1 MDNDE
6 AGRVGEEKIS
16 HKLGINRTHIVKNTN
31 SLLKDANDYL
41 REQPE
46 KIKYL
51 IDTAK
56 NIPGENIL
64 TFMDLKD
71 IVKNRIL
78 RHE

>member
-16 HKLGINRTHIVKNTN
+16 HKLGINRTHIVKNPN
-31 SLLKDANDYL
+31 SHLKDANDYL

-46 KIKYL
+46 KIKQL

-56 NIPGENIL
+56 NIPG
-64 TFMDLKD
+64 
-71 IVKNRIL
+71 
-78 RHE
+78 